1 MPRYHGV
8 IGVKGAPVEVAPGIW
23 ESEIVEESVTGDIL
37 LKPSRWSGTELSQD
51 KITANHILSLFA
63 SESTD
68 YYADIVY
75 VVWQGQK
82 WVVTNIEYLRPR
94 VKLTLGGL
102 YDG

>member
-1 MPRYHGV
+1 MTRYHGV
-8 IGVKGAPVEVAPGIW
+8 IGIKGPPIETAPGIW
-23 ESEIVEESVTGDIL
+23 ESKIVEHTVVGDIL
-37 LKPSRWSGTELSQD
+37 LKPSRWSGQELSQD

-63 SESTD
+63 SESMA

-75 VVWQGQK
+75 IVWQGQK
-82 WVVTNIEYLRPR
+82 WVVTKVEYLRPR